1 MWCLKHNIYEMQQRS
16 ENPCKICVADAGS
29 LWSFDLTV
37 FILSQW
43 TQHLTLLPCV
53 FFVCVINLSTDRHF
67 LDESLNCSNPLS

>member
-1 MWCLKHNIYEMQQRS
+1 MFEAQYIWMQQRS

-29 LWSFDLTV
+29 LSSFDLTV

-53 FFVCVINLSTDRHF
+53 FFMINLSTVALF
-67 LDESLNCSNPLS
+67 VLDESFNFPNYLS